1 METSSKFLVCLMTVL
16 AGLIARGGTNTPAS
30 SDCYHVI
37 MERNSF
43 ALQPPVPSLSSSQST
58 GAPKEDLFLTGVSGF
73 ASNRCAFFMLAK
85 PGGLSSGFALQ
96 EGEQNEWLK
105 VRAIN
110 FENATVKA
118 LLKKPVVRAR
128 GVGAEI
134 VFSFQAHGVAP
145 SMMALAPP
153 PPGRQQTMATSE
165 YDSTMTA
172 DSNGLSPDPTDEQAA
187 QRKSELNI
195 YGPHGF
201 ATIDRSSR
209 P

>member
-16 AGLIARGGTNTPAS
+16 AGLIVRGGTNTLAS

-43 ALQPPVPSLSSSQST
+43 GLQPPVPSSSQST

-73 ASNRCAFFMLAK
+73 ASNRCAFFMLAES
-85 PGGLSSGFALQ
+85 GGLSSCFALQ

-145 SMMALAPP
+145 SMMALAPLP
-153 PPGRQQTMATSE
+153 PRQQQTVVTSE
-165 YDSTMTA
+165 YDSSTMTA
-172 DSNGLSPDPTDEQAA
+172 DSNSSSPDPTDQAG
-187 QRKSELNI
+187 QRKSELNV

-201 ATIDRSSR
+201 ARN
-209 P
+209 

>member
-1 METSSKFLVCLMTVL
+1 MESSSKLVVCLMTVL
-16 AGLIARGGTNTPAS
+16 AGLIARGETNTPDS

-43 ALQPPVPSLSSSQST
+43 GLQPPVTAPSSLQAT
-58 GAPKEDLFLTGVSGF
+58 LVPKEDLFLTGVSGF
-73 ASNRCAFFMLAK
+73 ASNRCAFFMLAE
-85 PGGLSSGFALQ
+85 PGGLSSCFALQ

-145 SMMALAPP
+145 SMMALAPLP
-153 PPGRQQTMATSE
+153 PRQQQTVVTSE
-165 YDSTMTA
+165 YDSSTMTA
-172 DSNGLSPDPTDEQAA
+172 DSNSSSPDPTDQAD
-187 QRKSELNI
+187 QRKSELNV

-201 ATIDRSSR
+201 ARN
-209 P
+209 

>member
-1 METSSKFLVCLMTVL
+1 MESSSKFLVCLMAVL
-16 AGLIARGGTNTPAS
+16 AGLIAHGETNTPAS

-43 ALQPPVPSLSSSQST
+43 GLQPPVPAPSSSQPT
-58 GAPKEDLFLTGVSGF
+58 LVPKEDLFLTGLSGF
-73 ASNRCAFFMLAK
+73 ASNRCAFFMLAE
-85 PGGLSSGFALQ
+85 PGGRSSCFALQ
-96 EGEQNEWLK
+96 EGEQNEWLE

-110 FENATVKA
+110 LENATVKA

-134 VFSFQAHGVAP
+134 IFSFQAHGVAP

-153 PPGRQQTMATSE
+153 PPPRQQQTMATSE
-165 YDSTMTA
+165 YDSSTMTA
-172 DSNGLSPDPTDEQAA
+172 DSNSLSSDPTDQADR
-187 QRKSELNI
+187 RKSELNV

-201 ATIDRSSR
+201 ARD
-209 P
+209 

>member
-1 METSSKFLVCLMTVL
+1 MESSSKFVVCLMTVL
-16 AGLIARGGTNTPAS
+16 AGLIAHGGTNTLAS
-30 SDCYHVI
+30 PDRYHVI

-43 ALQPPVPSLSSSQST
+43 GLQPPVPSSSQST
-58 GAPKEDLFLTGVSGF
+58 VAPKEDLFLTGVSGF
-73 ASNRCAFFMLAK
+73 ASNRCAFFMVT
-85 PGGLSSGFALQ
+85 GLGAPSCFALQ

-118 LLKKPVVRAR
+118 LLKKPMIRAR

-153 PPGRQQTMATSE
+153 PPRQQQTMATSE
-165 YDSTMTA
+165 YDSSTMTA
-172 DSNGLSPDPTDEQAA
+172 DSNSSSPDPTDQAD
-187 QRKSELNI
+187 QRKSELNV

-201 ATIDRSSR
+201 ARN
-209 P
+209 

>member
-1 METSSKFLVCLMTVL
+1 MTVL
-16 AGLIARGGTNTPAS
+16 AGLIAQGETNTLAS
-30 SDCYHVI
+30 PDCYHVI

-43 ALQPPVPSLSSSQST
+43 GLQPSVPSSSSQF
-58 GAPKEDLFLTGVSGF
+58 AVVPKEDLFLTGVSGF
-73 ASNRCAFFMLAK
+73 ASNRCAFFMITG
-85 PGGLSSGFALQ
+85 PGGLSSCFALQ

-110 FENATVKA
+110 LENATVKA

-153 PPGRQQTMATSE
+153 PPGQQQTMATSE

-172 DSNGLSPDPTDEQAA
+172 DSNSLSPDPTDEQAA

-201 ATIDRSSR
+201 ARN
-209 P
+209 

>member
-1 METSSKFLVCLMTVL
+1 METSSKFLVFLTTVL
-16 AGLIARGGTNTPAS
+16 AGLIAHGGTNTPAS

-43 ALQPPVPSLSSSQST
+43 GLQPPVPARSSSQPT
-58 GAPKEDLFLTGVSGF
+58 VVPKEDLFLTGVSGF
-73 ASNRCAFFMLAK
+73 TSNRCAFFMLAK
-85 PGGLSSGFALQ
+85 PGGLSSCFALQ
-96 EGEQNEWLK
+96 EGEQNEWLE

-110 FENATVKA
+110 LENATVKA
-118 LLKKPVVRAR
+118 ILKKPVIRAR

-134 VFSFQAHGVAP
+134 ILSFQAHGMAP

-153 PPGRQQTMATSE
+153 PPRQQQRMVTSE

-172 DSNGLSPDPTDEQAA
+172 DSNSLSPDPTDQQAA
-187 QRKSELNI
+187 RRKSELNV

-201 ATIDRSSR
+201 ARD
-209 P
+209 